1 MRQKASITGS
11 VIIIFLEVLLGKMHY
26 RSMKGEKI
34 NLYKK
39 KVVLSPNKLVVTK
52 VQWWLNLMANFV
64 SDMHFL

>member
-1 MRQKASITGS
+1 
-11 VIIIFLEVLLGKMHY
+11 MHY

-52 VQWWLNLMANFV
+52 VQWCLNFMANFV
-64 SDMHFL
+64 SDMHFLEVDFVMNIGNSISG